1 MYPKSLSAD
10 AASWLQSWFCYFL
23 VNEFTEMESV
33 NRSSVPNQRR
43 DIGAASHI
51 FEDRCR
57 LRSTWPE
64 PGSNES
70 WSDQYP
76 VTFKTVNQS
85 CSGFRAAKEREKHLT
100 VWWYRQEG
108 QGWLAVAEAA
118 TKKKRAKCHCDTVTD
133 IIQCHEQEKWVLIH
147 IEMQRSRCFSYFHTA
162 KTQASTGSKEISMI
176 ACLMIPEKI
185 FPLSYLTV
193 RAVCAE
199 VVSSQRH
206 LCSLL

>member
-118 TKKKRAKCHCDTVTD
+118 TKKKEQNVTVIRLRRSFSATNRKSGFWSTLKCREVAA
-133 IIQCHEQEKWVLIH
+133 
-147 IEMQRSRCFSYFHTA
+147 F
-162 KTQASTGSKEISMI
+162 
-176 ACLMIPEKI
+176 
-185 FPLSYLTV
+185 LTFI
-193 RAVCAE
+193 R
-199 VVSSQRH
+199 QRH
-206 LCSLL
+206 RPRQEVKKSQWLRV

>member
-76 VTFKTVNQS
+76 VSFKTVNQS
-85 CSGFRAAKEREKHLT
+85 SSGFRAAKEREKHLT

-118 TKKKRAKCHCDTVTD
+118 TKKKSKMSQWYGYGDHSVPRTGKVGFDPHWNA
-133 IIQCHEQEKWVLIH
+133 EKSLL
-147 IEMQRSRCFSYFHTA
+147 F
-162 KTQASTGSKEISMI
+162 
-176 ACLMIPEKI
+176 L
-185 FPLSYLTV
+185 LSYGKDTGLD
-193 RAVCAE
+193 RK
-199 VVSSQRH
+199 
-206 LCSLL
+206 